1 MPSLGSMRR
10 RGLCYTAALALSGCA
25 AAVSAQSSRPDSAK
39 TGQAATVTVVA
50 GAKYHAGWLHEFI
63 LGADYRAL
71 WTAPIEVE
79 VLDLRRI
86 AGGLRPTQ
94 RGGSAQTVSLRFAG
108 ADGRQYVFR
117 PLEKDFTRGL
127 PPELKETL
135 VRDIAQD
142 QVAGYHPAAAIVVGA
157 LLDATG
163 LHHPRPRL
171 VVMPND
177 AALGEYRG
185 DFAGVIGTFEERPE
199 SDFDETP
206 ISPGATNVI
215 SSERLF
221 ERLRSDHEDVVDA
234 RAFLAARMF
243 DILVGDRDRHRDQW
257 RWGRFSIVPN
267 APWEPIPRDRDMPFA
282 RFEGLGPYLVR
293 GAVPQLVTFS
303 KRYPDMVWL
312 NWNAREIDR
321 LLLSELEWS
330 AWDSVTKTLQAQLT
344 DAAIDSAI
352 ASMPSAFVRLDGA
365 RLRGDLISRRQALG
379 DAARAFYRVLSSEVD
394 FRATDDADVAAIT
407 RATDGSVHVALLD
420 AASLDSGGAANP
432 YRQRRFDPR
441 DTREIRVFLNGAN
454 DRAIVRGARSG
465 DIKIRIIGGDGDD
478 TVFDSIPGGDA
489 ALRVYDSTGTDRVV
503 GPGNTK
509 IDRKPYRPPGTDLV
523 QHTVRDWGTWTYVQR
538 AASYSPTV
546 GVIASVSLTHF
557 RYGFRRDPY
566 SSRSMLRFDA
576 SITER
581 RPRLTYDGIFR
592 RMSSPQY
599 LDLELMASALE
610 LIRFHG
616 FGNETSSDSGT
627 SYYRVFQNLFRVQ
640 PAWVI
645 PAGKHVTWSLGGVAQ
660 YTVTRDGGRTLIGAL
675 RPYGSGNYGQVG
687 VRLGLAMDH
696 TDLAN
701 APTKGVRVK
710 ARGTL
715 YPQLW
720 DVAST
725 FGEGQVEASTYLS
738 AKGHF
743 APTLALRAGGQHVW
757 GTFPFHSAAFL
768 GGSSTLRGWD
778 EQRFAG
784 RSAIYGTSE
793 LRLRLGKLGILVP
806 ADVGIL
812 AFADVGK
819 VITDG
824 ESSDVLHNGVGGG
837 VWIAPITR
845 THTVS
850 ISIAR
855 GRERTGFYLK
865 SGFAF

>member
-1 MPSLGSMRR
+1 MRSLGSCRR
-10 RGLCYTAALALSGCA
+10 QLIAALSLSGCA
-25 AAVSAQSSRPDSAK
+25 AAVGAQGSRPDSLK
-39 TGQAATVTVVA
+39 TGQPATVTVVA
-50 GAKYHAGWLHEFI
+50 GAKYQAGWLHEFI

-79 VLDLRRI
+79 VLDLRSV

-108 ADGRQYVFR
+108 ADGREYVFR

-185 DFAGVIGTFEERPE
+185 DFAGVIGTFEERPDN
-199 SDFDETP
+199 DFDETP

-221 ERLRSDHEDVVDA
+221 ERLRVDHGNRVDA

-321 LLLSELEWS
+321 LLLSELDWS
-330 AWDSVTKTLQAQLT
+330 AWDSVTKKLQLQLT

-352 ASMPSAFVRLDGA
+352 IAMPPAFVRLDGR
-365 RLRGDLISRRQALG
+365 RLRDDLISRRQAMPE
-379 DAARAFYRVLSSEVD
+379 AARDFYRVLASEVD
-394 FRATDDADVAAIT
+394 FRATEDADIAAIS
-407 RATDGSVHVALLD
+407 RATDGSVHVAFSD
-420 AASLDSGGAANP
+420 ARSLGSAGAGIP
-432 YRQRRFDPR
+432 YKQRRFEPR
-441 DTREIRVFLNGAN
+441 DTREIRVFLNGGN
-454 DRAIVRGARSG
+454 DRAILRGVRNAG
-465 DIKIRIIGGDGDD
+465 IKIRIIGGDGDD
-478 TVFDSIPGGDA
+478 TVVDSIPGGDA
-489 ALRVYDSTGTDRVV
+489 ALRVYDSTGTDRIV
-503 GPGNTK
+503 GQGDTS

-523 QHTVRDWGTWTYVQR
+523 QHTVRDWGTWTFMQR
-538 AASYSPTV
+538 AATYSPTV
-546 GVIASVSLTHF
+546 GVLASVSITHH

-566 SSRSMLRFDA
+566 SSRSLIRFDA
-576 SITER
+576 SINEQ
-581 RPRLTYDGIFR
+581 RPRLTYNGIFR
-592 RMSSPQY
+592 RMSSTQ
-599 LDLELMASALE
+599 LIDLKLLASGLE

-627 SYYRVFQNLFRVQ
+627 SYYRVFQNLFRAE

-645 PAGKHVTWSLGGVAQ
+645 PSGKHMTWSLGGLAQ
-660 YTVTRDGGRTLIGAL
+660 YTATHERARTFAGTL
-675 RPYGSGNYGQVG
+675 RPYGSGSYGEVG
-687 VRLGLAMDH
+687 VRLGLRVDN

-701 APTKGVRVK
+701 APTKGVRVT

-715 YPQLW
+715 YPPLW
-720 DVAST
+720 DVAGT
-725 FGEGQVEASTYLS
+725 FGDGQLEASTYLS

-743 APTLALRAGGQHVW
+743 APTLAFRAGGQHVW
-757 GTFPFHSAAFL
+757 GTFPFHNAAFL

-784 RSAIYGTSE
+784 RSAIYGSSE

-819 VITDG
+819 VMIDG
-824 ESSDVLHNGVGGG
+824 ENSGELHNGIGGG
-837 VWIAPITR
+837 IWLAPITR

-850 ISIAR
+850 MSIAR

>member
-1 MPSLGSMRR
+1 MDSLGSVLRR
-10 RGLCYTAALALSGCA
+10 ARCRVAVLSLTAFTAT
-25 AAVSAQSSRPDSAK
+25 VEAQSSRPDSVGRSGTA
-39 TGQAATVTVVA
+39 TVVA
-50 GAKYHAGWLHEFI
+50 GAKYQAGWLHEFI

-79 VLDLRRI
+79 VLDLRTV

-94 RGGSAQTVSLRFAG
+94 RGGSAQTVSLRFSG
-108 ADGRQYVFR
+108 ADGREYVFR

-142 QVAGYHPAAAIVVGA
+142 QVAGYHPAAPLVVSG

-177 AALGEYRG
+177 PALGEFRT
-185 DFAGVIGTFEERPE
+185 DFAGVLGTFEERP
-199 SDFDETP
+199 DNAFDETP

-221 ERLRSDHEDVVDA
+221 ERLRSDHKEVVDA

-243 DILVGDRDRHRDQW
+243 DIWVGDRDRHRDQW
-257 RWGRFSIVPN
+257 RWGRFSITPN

-282 RFEGLGPYLVR
+282 RFEGLGPWLVR

-303 KRYPDMVWL
+303 KKYPDMVWL

-321 LLLSELEWS
+321 LLLAELEWS
-330 AWDSVTKTLQAQLT
+330 AWDSVTKTLQSQLT

-352 ASMPSAFVRLDGA
+352 AAMPSAFVRLDGR
-365 RLRGDLISRRQALG
+365 RLRDDLISRREALP
-379 DAARAFYRVLSSEVD
+379 DAARKFYRVLASEVD

-407 RATDGSVHVALLD
+407 RAADGKVQVAFLD
-420 AASLDSGGAANP
+420 AKSLGSGDTSP
-432 YRQRRFDPR
+432 YRERRFDPA
-441 DTREIRVFLNGAN
+441 DTREIRLFLNGGD
-454 DRAIVRGARSG
+454 DRAIVRGARSN

-478 TVFDSIPGGDA
+478 TIVDSIPGGDA
-489 ALRVYDSTGTDRVV
+489 ALRVYDSTGTDRIVSQ
-503 GPGNTK
+503 GNTT
-509 IDRKPYRPPGTDLV
+509 IDRKAYRPPGTDLV
-523 QHTVRDWGTWTYVQR
+523 QHTLRDWGTFTFMQR
-538 AASYSPTV
+538 AVSYSPTV
-546 GVIASVSLTHF
+546 GVLASVSFTHF
-557 RYGFRRDPY
+557 RYGFRRNPY
-566 SSRSMLRFDA
+566 SSRSLIRFDA
-576 SITER
+576 SINER

-592 RMSSPQY
+592 PMNSDKF
-599 LDLELMASALE
+599 LDLKLMGSGIE

-616 FGNETSSDSGT
+616 FGNETPSDSST
-627 SYYRVFQNLFRVQ
+627 DYYRVFQNLFRAE
-640 PAWVI
+640 PTWVI
-645 PAGKHVTWSLGGVAQ
+645 PSGKHTIWSFGGIAQ
-660 YTVTRDGGRTLIGAL
+660 YTATREGAHTLVGAL
-675 RPYGSGNYGQVG
+675 RPYGSGNYGEVG
-687 VRLGLAMDH
+687 VRFGLAVDR

-701 APTKGVRVK
+701 APTKGVRL
-710 ARGTL
+710 ALRGTL
-715 YPQLW
+715 YPPVW

-725 FGEGQVEASTYLS
+725 FGEAQAEASTYLS

-743 APTLALRAGGQHVW
+743 APTLALRAGGQHIW
-757 GTFPFHSAAFL
+757 GTFPFHNAAFL
-768 GGSSTLRGWD
+768 GGASTLRGWD

-784 RSAIYGTSE
+784 RSAIYGSSE

-806 ADVGIL
+806 ADIGIL
-812 AFADVGK
+812 GFADVGK
-819 VITDG
+819 VIVDD
-824 ESSDVLHNGVGGG
+824 ESSDALHNGIGGG
-837 VWIAPITR
+837 IWLAPITR

-855 GRERTGFYLK
+855 SRERTGFYLK